1 MNPTLIELANRATKM
16 GTSGAQDTK
25 EEIDYYQDPNNSS
38 FDLFAE
44 YKKNQTNIPDKSDDN
59 IVFQQESSTNFSFL
73 ESTRLFE
80 YKARAFRANL
90 TQFDFVPAELEEYDT
105 YKIPNTATDD
115 QNITFTYAESTIF
128 EFQKIGN
135 CKFGILSPNRFGCL

>member
-73 ESTRLFE
+73 ESTRLVE
-80 YKARAFRANL
+80 YKARAFRADL

-115 QNITFTYAESTIF
+115 Q
-128 EFQKIGN
+128 
-135 CKFGILSPNRFGCL
+135 ILLLHMLNLQFSNFKK